1 VGLGE
6 DLEMSDTHSARGWK
20 DAVVYQVYPRSFMDS
35 NGDGTGDLGGIISK
49 LDYLQQLGIN
59 LLWLSPVYR
68 SPMDDNGYDISDY
81 EDIAEIFGSMA
92 DMERLITE
100 AKARDIHILMDLVVN
115 HTSDEH
121 PWFVDA
127 ISSTNSTYRDFYV
140 WRKPATDGGPP
151 NNLRSNFGGSAWTLD
166 KPSGE
171 YYLHQFST
179 RQPDLNWDNPRVRVE
194 VHAMMNRWLDKG
206 IGGFRMDVIDL
217 IGKEVDQ
224 QIMANG
230 KNLHLYLQQM
240 NRATF
245 GKRNSITVGEAWSA
259 TPEDAL
265 LYSAEERKELTM
277 VFQFEHIKLF
287 WDPHQGKWC
296 NQPFDLLR
304 FKAVI
309 NKWQTAL
316 AHRGWNSLFWS
327 NHDLP
332 RAVSKFGDDGQ
343 YRVVSAKMLATALHC
358 LKGTPYIY
366 QGEEIGM
373 TNVHFAHIEDYR
385 DIESLNLYQERI
397 AEGVS
402 HAQMIGGIHANGRDN
417 ARTPM
422 QWDSSANAGFTDGQ
436 PWIALNPN
444 YEQVNVAAALADPNS
459 VFYHYQQLIAL
470 RKQLPLLVHGDF
482 QQVLA
487 EHTKVFAWLRT
498 LEKQML
504 LVINNFTREHL
515 TLDVPKNL
523 QSLQGRCLISNCA
536 PREQLDARLE
546 LQPYESFAIIFE
558 RS

>member
-1 VGLGE
+1 MIN
-6 DLEMSDTHSARGWK
+6 DMRSTPHWK
-20 DAVVYQVYPRSFMDS
+20 EAVVYQVYPRSFMDS
-35 NGDGTGDLGGIISK
+35 NGDGTGDLNGIISK
-49 LDYLQQLGIN
+49 LDYLQQLGIT

-81 EDIAEIFGSMA
+81 EEIADIFGSMS
-92 DMERLITE
+92 DMERLIAE
-100 AKARDIHILMDLVVN
+100 AKARDIGILMDLVVN

-121 PWFVDA
+121 PWFIDA
-127 ISSTNSTYRDFYV
+127 LSSKNSAYRDFYI
-140 WRKPATDGGPP
+140 WRAPAADGGPP
-151 NNLRSNFGGSAWTLD
+151 DDSRSNFGGSAWTLD
-166 KPSGE
+166 EASGE

-179 RQPDLNWDNPRVRVE
+179 RQPDLNWENPRVRE
-194 VHAMMNRWLDKG
+194 AIHAMMNRWLDKG

-230 KNLHLYLQQM
+230 RHLHLYLQQM

-245 GKRNSITVGEAWSA
+245 GPRGSVTVGETWSA

-265 LYSAEERKELTM
+265 LYSAEERQELTM

-287 WDPHQGKWC
+287 WDEQYGKWC

-309 NKWQTAL
+309 DKWQTAL
-316 AHRGWNSLFWS
+316 ADHGWNSLFWS

-332 RAVSKFGDDGQ
+332 RAVSKFGDDGE

-373 TNVHFAHIEDYR
+373 TNVSFADIGDYR

-397 AEGVS
+397 AEGMS
-402 HAQMIGGIHANGRDN
+402 HEAMMHGIHANGRDN

-422 QWDSSANAGFTDGQ
+422 QWDSSPHAGFTTGQ
-436 PWIALNPN
+436 PWIEANPN
-444 YEQVNVAAALADPNS
+444 FRTVNVAAALDDPDS
-459 VFYHYQQLIAL
+459 VFYHYQKLVAL

-482 QQVLA
+482 RQIVVDHPQ
-487 EHTKVFAWLRT
+487 VFAWLRT
-498 LEKQML
+498 LGEQTL
-504 LVINNFTREHL
+504 VVINNFTRDAVML
-515 TLDVPKNL
+515 AIPDNL
-523 QSLQGRCLISNCA
+523 QSQQGRCLINNYA
-536 PREQLDARLE
+536 PRERLEPIME
-546 LQPYESFAIIFE
+546 LQPYESFALLIE
-558 RS
+558 RL

>member
-1 VGLGE
+1 MIN
-6 DLEMSDTHSARGWK
+6 DMRSTPHWK
-20 DAVVYQVYPRSFMDS
+20 EAVVYQVYPRSFMDS
-35 NGDGTGDLGGIISK
+35 NGDGTGDLNGIISK
-49 LDYLQQLGIN
+49 LDYLQQLGIT

-81 EDIAEIFGSMA
+81 EEIADIFGSMS
-92 DMERLITE
+92 DMERLIAE
-100 AKARDIHILMDLVVN
+100 AKARDIGILMDLVVN

-121 PWFVDA
+121 PWFIDA
-127 ISSTNSTYRDFYV
+127 LTSKNSAYRDFYI
-140 WRKPATDGGPP
+140 WRAPAADGGPP
-151 NNLRSNFGGSAWTLD
+151 DDSRSNFGGSAWTLD
-166 KPSGE
+166 EASGE

-179 RQPDLNWDNPRVRVE
+179 RQPDLNWENPRVRE
-194 VHAMMNRWLDKG
+194 AIHAMMNRWLDKG

-230 KNLHLYLQQM
+230 RHLHLYLHQM
-240 NRATF
+240 NRTTF
-245 GKRNSITVGEAWSA
+245 GPRGSVTVGETWSA

-265 LYSAEERKELTM
+265 LYSAEERQELTM
-277 VFQFEHIKLF
+277 VFQFEHIRLF
-287 WDPHQGKWC
+287 WDEEYGKWC

-309 NKWQTAL
+309 DKWQTAL
-316 AHRGWNSLFWS
+316 ADRGWNSLFWS

-373 TNVHFAHIEDYR
+373 TNVSFADIADYR

-397 AEGVS
+397 GEGMS
-402 HAQMIGGIHANGRDN
+402 HEAMMRGIHANGRDN

-422 QWDSSANAGFTDGQ
+422 QWDSTPHGGFTTGQ
-436 PWIALNPN
+436 PWIDTNPN
-444 YEQVNVAAALADPNS
+444 FRTVNVAAALDDPDS
-459 VFYHYQQLIAL
+459 VFYHYQKLVAL

-482 QQVLA
+482 RQIVVDHPQ
-487 EHTKVFAWLRT
+487 VFAWLRT
-498 LEKQML
+498 LGEQTL
-504 LVINNFTREHL
+504 VVINNFTRDAVRL
-515 TLDVPKNL
+515 AIPDNL
-523 QSLQGRCLISNCA
+523 QSQQGHCLISNYA
-536 PREQLDARLE
+536 PREQLEPIME
-546 LQPYESFAIIFE
+546 LQPYESFALLIE
-558 RS
+558 RL